1 MVKALL
7 LEDDPE
13 ICETLTRYCKDY
25 QIDISSFHL
34 PEAAISFLEKEP
46 FDILILDLTLPNM
59 DGLEVCRKVR
69 EKSSIPIII
78 ISARASVSEKILGL
92 EIGADDYLSKPFDPR
107 EFVARVKALVRV
119 SERLKSE
126 NQQSSKFI
134 IDESKRNI
142 EFNGEKLLLTMAEF
156 EVLRLLINSKGIV
169 LSRDAIADNCES
181 MKWESSAKSVDVIIS
196 RIRNKLGDSAKH
208 PEHIFAIKGFGYKF
222 SA

>member
-1 MVKALL
+1 MIKALL

-13 ICETLTRYCKDY
+13 ICETLSRYAKDY
-25 QIDISSFHL
+25 QIDITFFHL
-34 PEAAISFLEKEP
+34 PEAAISFLDKEP

-69 EKSSIPIII
+69 EKSSMPIII
-78 ISARASVSEKILGL
+78 ISARASVGEKILGL

-107 EFVARVKALVRV
+107 EFVARVKALVRAADRIKNNSILV
-119 SERLKSE
+119 E
-126 NQQSSKFI
+126 KFS
-134 IDESKRNI
+134 IDDSKRSI
-142 EFNGEKLLLTMAEF
+142 IFNGEKLPLTQAEF
-156 EVLRLLINSKGIV
+156 EVLRLLINSKGTV

-181 MKWESSAKSVDVIIS
+181 MRWESSAKSVDVIIS
-196 RIRNKLGDSAKH
+196 RIRNKIGDNAKH